1 MNHLDTLEAWLASL
15 PDDIRCFSAI
25 AADESIPAG
34 ARRIAAGVINYL
46 FKSIDLI
53 PDGIDDI
60 GTIDDVM
67 TLRLGAALIKAE
79 EVERSQPEAGRTL
92 GHLAEEASVVRE
104 ILGADLHERFARYTS
119 ALKTMS
125 SRGRGAQDVV
135 DNAQMLHEMI
145 VEVGSFCTGYTIPS
159 FEKSERTLIKLR
171 AFLDTRLPR

>member
-15 PDDIRCFSAI
+15 PDDIRCFRAI
-25 AADESIPAG
+25 ASDESIPAG

-46 FKSIDLI
+46 FKSADLI

-60 GTIDDVM
+60 GTLDDVM
-67 TLRLGAALIKAE
+67 TLRLGAALLRAE

-92 GHLAEEASVVRE
+92 RHLAEEASVVRE

-119 ALKTMS
+119 SLATVS
-125 SRGRGAQDVV
+125 SRGRSTQDIV
-135 DNAQMLHEMI
+135 DNSQKLHEMTA
-145 VEVGSFCTGYTIPS
+145 EVGSFCSGYTIPP

>member
-15 PDDIRCFSAI
+15 PDDIQCFRAI

-34 ARRIAAGVINYL
+34 ARRVAAGIINYL

-92 GHLAEEASVVRE
+92 RHLAEEVSVVRE
-104 ILGADLHERFARYTS
+104 ILGTDLHERFARYTS
-119 ALKTMS
+119 TLATVS
-125 SRGRGAQDVV
+125 SRGRSAQDIVE
-135 DNAQMLHEMI
+135 NSQKLHEMSA
-145 VEVGSFCTGYTIPS
+145 EVGSFCTGYIIPQL
-159 FEKSERTLIKLR
+159 EKSERTLIKLR